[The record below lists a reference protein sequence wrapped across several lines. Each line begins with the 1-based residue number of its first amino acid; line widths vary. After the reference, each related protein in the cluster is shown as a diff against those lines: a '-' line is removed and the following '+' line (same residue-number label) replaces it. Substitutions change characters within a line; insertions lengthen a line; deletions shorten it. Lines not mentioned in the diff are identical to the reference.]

1 MSFNLSIFVLLLV
14 LKFFSAPPAAAQDQ
28 QVPGFPPI
36 PIDATE
42 DQVRQ
47 GVALV
52 RAGQKLTPKAWSNGA
67 RVAVCLSFDVD
78 NELLWRRTPLPVPL
92 SQGEYGATTGL
103 PRVLDLL
110 DRHSVPASFYI
121 PAMSAALHPQMIQ
134 DILQRKRHEIGVHGW
149 MHENLP
155 TIGDAAKEEQLL
167 AQSIEYLTKATGKRP
182 VGFRAPSWAFSQF
195 TLNQIR
201 KAGFLYDSSFMAMDE
216 PYELVANGEKTKMI
230 ELPING
236 IADDYPYYEP
246 QAGGSLP
253 DPQLVFEIYKGEFD
267 LAYQEHTIFILT
279 MHPHITGH
287 RSRIAALEKLVIYM
301 KSKPG
306 VWFAT
311 LEQVADYVQTQQ
323 KDSKK

>member
-1 MSFNLSIFVLLLV
+1 MSSKLKMLALAFVLR
-14 LKFFSAPPAAAQDQ
+14 FFFALPAAGQ
-28 QVPGFPPI
+28 QQPTPGFPPI

-42 DQVRQ
+42 EQVRQ
-47 GVALV
+47 AVALV
-52 RAGQKLTPKAWSNGA
+52 RAGPKLTPKSWPNGA

-78 NELLWRRTPLPVPL
+78 NELLARTAPLPVPL

-110 DRHSVPASFYI
+110 DRHSIPASFYI

-155 TIGDAAKEEQLL
+155 QVGDAAKEEQLL
-167 AQSIEYLTKATGKRP
+167 TQSIEYLTKATGKRP
-182 VGFRAPSWAFSQF
+182 VGFRAPSWAFSQS
-195 TLNQIR
+195 TLDQIR

-216 PYELVANGEKTKMI
+216 PYELLANGQKTGMI
-230 ELPING
+230 ELPINW

-246 QAGGSLP
+246 QASGSLP
-253 DPQLVFEIYKGEFD
+253 DPQLVFEVYKGEFD
-267 LAYQEHTIFILT
+267 MAYQEHTMFILT

-287 RSRIAALEKLVIYM
+287 RSRIAGLERLVIYM

-311 LEQVADYVQTQQ
+311 LEQVADYVKAQE
-323 KDSKK
+323 KEARK

>member
-1 MSFNLSIFVLLLV
+1 MSLHLKLRGLTFALSLLIPV
-14 LKFFSAPPAAAQDQ
+14 HAAAQGQ
-28 QVPGFPPI
+28 APGFPPI

-42 DQVRQ
+42 EQVSQ
-47 GVALV
+47 AVALV
-52 RAGQKLTPKAWSNGA
+52 RAGQKLTPKAWPNGA

-78 NELLWRRTPLPVPL
+78 NELLWRNTPLPVPL

-110 DRHSVPASFYI
+110 DRQQVPASFYV
-121 PAMSAALHPQMIQ
+121 PAMSAALHPHMIQ
-134 DILQRKRHEIGVHGW
+134 DIVQRKRHEIGVHGW

-155 TIGDAAKEEQLL
+155 SIGDAAKEQQLL
-167 AQSIEYLTKATGKRP
+167 TQSIDYLTRAVGKRP
-182 VGFRAPSWAFSQF
+182 VGFRAPSWAFSQS
-195 TLNQIR
+195 TLDQIR

-216 PYELVANGEKTKMI
+216 PYELLANGQRTGMI
-230 ELPING
+230 ELPINW

-246 QAGGSLP
+246 QASGSLP
-253 DPQLVFEIYKGEFD
+253 DPDLVYQVYKAEFD
-267 LAYQEHTIFILT
+267 AAYEERTMFILT

-287 RSRIAALEKLVIYM
+287 RSRIAQLDKLITYM

-311 LEQVADYVQTQQ
+311 LEQAADYVKTRASQ
-323 KDSKK
+323 

>member
-1 MSFNLSIFVLLLV
+1 MSSNFGAFLLGSVLSLSYVFPV
-14 LKFFSAPPAAAQDQ
+14 AGQDQ
-28 QVPGFPPI
+28 STPAFPPI
-36 PIDATE
+36 PIDANE
-42 DQVRQ
+42 EQVRQ
-47 GVALV
+47 AVSLV
-52 RAGQKLTPKAWSNGA
+52 RAGQKLTPKAWPNGA

-92 SQGEYGATTGL
+92 SQGEYGATSGL

-110 DRHSVPASFYI
+110 DRESIPASFYI

-149 MHENLP
+149 MHESLP
-155 TIGDAAKEEQLL
+155 AIGDAAKEEQVLK
-167 AQSIEYLTKATGKRP
+167 QSIDYLTKATGKRP

-195 TLNQIR
+195 TLDQIR

-216 PYELVANGEKTKMI
+216 PYELLASGQKSGMI
-230 ELPING
+230 ELPINW

-246 QAGGSLP
+246 EANGSLP
-253 DPQLVFEIYKGEFD
+253 DPQLVFDIYKGEFD
-267 LAYQEHTIFILT
+267 AAYQEHSMFILT

-287 RSRIAALEKLVIYM
+287 RSRIAALEKLIVYM
-301 KSKPG
+301 KQKPG

-311 LEQVADYVQTQQ
+311 LEQVADYVKSQEKQ
-323 KDSKK
+323 

>member
-1 MSFNLSIFVLLLV
+1 MSPNLRVLVLAFVLRLFLLT
-14 LKFFSAPPAAAQDQ
+14 AAGQAQPT
-28 QVPGFPPI
+28 PGFPPL

-42 DQVRQ
+42 EQVRQ

-52 RAGQKLTPKAWSNGA
+52 RAGRKLTPKIWPNGA

-92 SQGEYGATTGL
+92 SEGEYGATTGL

-110 DRHSVPASFYI
+110 DRHSIPASFYI

-155 TIGDAAKEEQLL
+155 QVGDAAKEEQLL
-167 AQSIEYLTKATGKRP
+167 TQSIEYLTKATGKRP
-182 VGFRAPSWAFSQF
+182 VGFRAPAWEFSHS
-195 TLNQIR
+195 TLDQIR
-201 KAGFLYDSSFMAMDE
+201 KAGFLYDSSFMAMDQ
-216 PYELVANGEKTKMI
+216 PYELLANGQKTGMI
-230 ELPING
+230 ELPINW

-246 QAGGSLP
+246 EASGSLP
-253 DPQLVFEIYKGEFD
+253 DPQLVFEVYKGEFD
-267 LAYQEHTIFILT
+267 LAYQEQSMFILT

-287 RSRIAALEKLVIYM
+287 RSRIAALEKLVTYM

-311 LEQVADYVQTQQ
+311 LEQIAEYVKAQEKGAQR
-323 KDSKK
+323 

>member
-1 MSFNLSIFVLLLV
+1 MPSNFRMLALATVLRLFFVL
-14 LKFFSAPPAAAQDQ
+14 PAAGQEQ
-28 QVPGFPPI
+28 PIPGFPPI

-42 DQVRQ
+42 EQVRQ
-47 GVALV
+47 AAALV
-52 RAGQKLTPKAWSNGA
+52 RAGQKLTPKAWPNGA

-78 NELLWRRTPLPVPL
+78 NELLWRRAPLPVPL

-103 PRVLDLL
+103 QRVLDLL
-110 DRHSVPASFYI
+110 DRQSIPASFYI

-155 TIGDAAKEEQLL
+155 TVGDAAKEEQLL
-167 AQSIEYLTKATGKRP
+167 TQSIEYLTKATGKRP
-182 VGFRAPSWAFSQF
+182 VGFRAPSWAFSQS
-195 TLNQIR
+195 TLDQIR

-216 PYELVANGEKTKMI
+216 PYELLANGQKTGMI
-230 ELPING
+230 ELPINW

-253 DPQLVFEIYKGEFD
+253 DPQLVLEVYKGEFD
-267 LAYQEHTIFILT
+267 MAYQEHTMFILT

-301 KSKPG
+301 KQNPG

-311 LEQVADYVQTQQ
+311 LEQVADYVKAQE
-323 KDSKK
+323 KDAKR

>member
-1 MSFNLSIFVLLLV
+1 MSSNFRIFVLVLV
-14 LKFFSAPPAAAQDQ
+14 LRLSFVLPARSQEQ
-28 QVPGFPPI
+28 PIPGFPPI

-42 DQVRQ
+42 EQVRQ

-52 RAGQKLTPKAWSNGA
+52 RAGQKLTPRAWPNGA

-110 DRHSVPASFYI
+110 DRHSIPATFYI
-121 PAMSAALHPQMIQ
+121 PAMSAVLHPQMIK
-134 DILQRKRHEIGVHGW
+134 DILQGRRHEIGVHGW

-155 TIGDAAKEEQLL
+155 AVGDAAKEEQLL
-167 AQSIEYLTKATGKRP
+167 TQSLDYLTKATGKRP
-182 VGFRAPSWAFSQF
+182 VGFRAPSWAFSQS
-195 TLNQIR
+195 TMDQIR
-201 KAGFLYDSSFMAMDE
+201 KAGFAYDSSFMAMDE
-216 PYELVANGEKTKMI
+216 PYELLANGQKTGII
-230 ELPING
+230 ELPINW

-253 DPQLVFEIYKGEFD
+253 DPQLVFEVYKGEFD
-267 LAYQEHTIFILT
+267 AAYQENTMFILT

-301 KSKPG
+301 KQKPG

-311 LEQVADYVQTQQ
+311 LEQVADYVKAQE
-323 KDSKK
+323 KESKR

>member
-1 MSFNLSIFVLLLV
+1 MSSRLRRFVLCFVFSSIFV
-14 LKFFSAPPAAAQDQ
+14 APASGQEQPNPA
-28 QVPGFPPI
+28 FPPI
-36 PIDATE
+36 PIDATPE
-42 DQVRQ
+42 RVQEA
-47 GVALV
+47 VALV
-52 RAGQKLTPKAWSNGA
+52 RAGQKLTPKAWPKGA

-110 DRHSVPASFYI
+110 DRESVPASFYI

-134 DILQRKRHEIGVHGW
+134 DILKRKVHEIGVHGW

-155 TIGDAAKEEQLL
+155 TIGDESKEEQLL
-167 AQSIEYLTKATGKRP
+167 TQSLDYLTKATGKRP

-195 TLNQIR
+195 TLDHIR

-216 PYELVANGEKTKMI
+216 PYELLSNGQKTGVI
-230 ELPING
+230 ELPINW

-246 QAGGSLP
+246 EAAGSLP
-253 DPQLVFEIYKGEFD
+253 DPQRVFEIYKGEFD
-267 LAYQEHTIFILT
+267 AAYQEHSLFVLT

-287 RSRIAALEKLVIYM
+287 RSRIAALQKLITYM
-301 KSKPG
+301 KQKPG

-311 LEQVADYVQTQQ
+311 LEQVAEYMKVH
-323 KDSKK
+323 

>member
-1 MSFNLSIFVLLLV
+1 MLGLAFVLRLCFASPV
-14 LKFFSAPPAAAQDQ
+14 VGQEPPI
-28 QVPGFPPI
+28 PGFPPI

-42 DQVRQ
+42 EQVRQ

-52 RAGQKLTPKAWSNGA
+52 RAGPKLTPKAWPNGA
-67 RVAVCLSFDVD
+67 RLAVCLSFDVD

-103 PRVLDLL
+103 RRVLDLL
-110 DRHSVPASFYI
+110 DRQSIPASFYI

-149 MHENLP
+149 MHENLSQV
-155 TIGDAAKEEQLL
+155 GDAAEEEKLL
-167 AQSIEYLTKATGKRP
+167 RQSIEYLTKATGKRP
-182 VGFRAPSWAFSQF
+182 VGFRAPSWAFSHS

-201 KAGFLYDSSFMAMDE
+201 RAGFLYDSSFMAMDE
-216 PYELVANGEKTKMI
+216 PYELLANGQKTGML
-230 ELPING
+230 ELPINW

-246 QAGGSLP
+246 EAGGSLP
-253 DPQLVFEIYKGEFD
+253 DSQLVFEVYKGEFD
-267 LAYQEHTIFILT
+267 LAYEEHTLFILT

-287 RSRIAALEKLVIYM
+287 RSRIAALEQLVMYM

-311 LEQVADYVQTQQ
+311 LEEVADYVKTQEQ
-323 KDSKK
+323 DGKK